1 MERGEKAGDEA
12 GVIWRLLADAT
23 LVLHLAFIAFVVLG
37 GLIVLR
43 VPGLAWL
50 HLPAVAWGAI
60 TEFLGLVCPLTPL
73 ENWLRHR
80 GGEAG
85 YAGDFIEHYVTALIY
100 PEGLTR
106 NIQYLLGAFA
116 IAVNVVIYWRL
127 WRRRR

>member
-1 MERGEKAGDEA
+1 
-12 GVIWRLLADAT
+12 VIWRLLADAT

-37 GLIVLR
+37 GLAVLR
-43 VPGLAWL
+43 APRLAWL
-50 HLPAVAWGAI
+50 HVPAVAWGAI

-73 ENWLRHR
+73 ENWLRRR
-80 GGEAG
+80 GGETG

-116 IAVNVVIYWRL
+116 IAVNVAIYWRL
-127 WRRRR
+127 WRRSSKRGRTPFRNWH